1 MQTPKIPDPQ
11 KPKVPIEAIRS
22 PLDRSRNPLGRGSLI
37 STSPLG
43 LAKKAAY
50 TQKASLLG

>member
-1 MQTPKIPDPQ
+1 MQSPKIPDPQ

-22 PLDRSRNPLGRGSLI
+22 PLDRARSPLGRGALI

-43 LAKKAAY
+43 LGKKPAY